1 MSLQQSIKDGIK
13 DAMKNKD
20 SVRLTVLRGLST
32 AFMNYSVANGG
43 TPQSELSDEQ
53 TIEIITKESKKRKDS
68 IEQFSAANRED
79 LVESE
84 QAELSVLQE
93 FLPTLMTADE
103 IKPIAAAKIAE
114 MGADK
119 SKSGMVV
126 GALMKE
132 LKGKADG
139 TDVKKCCR

>member
-1 MSLQQSIKDGIK
+1 
-13 DAMKNKD
+13 
-20 SVRLTVLRGLST
+20 
-32 AFMNYSVANGG
+32 
-43 TPQSELSDEQ
+43 
-53 TIEIITKESKKRKDS
+53 
-68 IEQFSAANRED
+68 
-79 LVESE
+79 
-84 QAELSVLQE
+84 
-93 FLPTLMTADE
+93 MTADE

-139 TDVKKCCR
+139 TDVKNVVDELLV